1 MGTQART
8 ARETDLSATHAVSG
22 FSRSTWPGV
31 SGGLFARLR
40 GRLRKL
46 LHPNR
51 LLSRSNDTAD
61 ELIVARHGPVEI
73 RRTLAGWSLET
84 CVKGE
89 PDRARDTALRRLSSY
104 VDGKNRSSA
113 PLRTACPL
121 VQTEASTDRWQI
133 RIALPGVDSDFVT
146 AAGRKG
152 KVRLRALDS
161 ETLAVIRVPGRPT
174 KLAIQHAETAI
185 RHAIA
190 PTGWEA
196 IGGAMLRLHSL
207 PTVLPFL
214 GRFEVAL
221 SVVEREPGSLLPDW
235 TRSITFTGSSAQEAR
250 TQPSPPVR

>member
-1 MGTQART
+1 M
-8 ARETDLSATHAVSG
+8 SATHAVSG
-22 FSRSTWPGV
+22 FSRSTGPGLSV
-31 SGGLFARLR
+31 GLIAWLR

-46 LHPNR
+46 LPSNW
-51 LLSRSNDTAD
+51 LLSRSNDIAD
-61 ELIVARHGPVEI
+61 ELIVAQYGPVEI

-104 VDGKNRSSA
+104 VDGKNRSSMR
-113 PLRTACPL
+113 LRAARPL
-121 VQTEASTDRWQI
+121 VQTEESFGRWRI
-133 RIALPGVDSDFVT
+133 RIALPGVDSDFV
-146 AAGRKG
+146 AASGHKGR
-152 KVRLRALDS
+152 VRLRALDS

-196 IGGAMLRLHSL
+196 AGCAMLRLHSL

-221 SVVEREPGSLLPDW
+221 PVVEREHGSVLPDW
-235 TRSITFTGSSAQEAR
+235 TRSIAFTESSAREAR